1 MDGRMLSPVAYDGRK
16 LGKWF
21 EKLRPPLPEFNAP
34 GGMMIDLPDM
44 PHVLAPTSSIKSAV
58 HVAKMVAQTAR
69 DRLTGHAR
77 GTRLTLGNALAARLL
92 RSALDSGVPLWNEP
106 PILCFEQNRNNLV

>member
-77 GTRLTLGNALAARLL
+77 GTRLTMGN
-92 RSALDSGVPLWNEP
+92 RSEEHTSELQSLMRISYAV
-106 PILCFEQNRNNLV
+106 